1 MDAAL
6 LQQYRYLLALIG
18 AGLLVGLVAAALAG
32 RASSGPPDEP
42 GTADPEPAGPA
53 ATSLAMLLLVVL
65 AAVAGALLLLPAV
78 LVVPY
83 FGTWQVRI
91 ALLTAAAFLAAPLL
105 YAWRTRPF

>member
-18 AGLLVGLVAAALAG
+18 AGLLVGLFAAALAG
-32 RASSGPPDEP
+32 RASAGSPAEP
-42 GTADPEPAGPA
+42 ASADPESAGPA
-53 ATSLAMLLLVVL
+53 PTSLAMLLLVAL
-65 AAVAGALLLLPAV
+65 AAGAGALLLLPAV
-78 LVVPY
+78 LIIPF